1 MADVRTLGLESK
13 ERTALTTEVNDALK
27 MLLARFQDNKPKSLH
42 LHSESMP
49 VIIFTDGSY
58 EPAESGET
66 AMVGG
71 VLLDGDNAAKVF
83 GCHVTRVA

>member
-1 MADVRTLGLESK
+1 
-13 ERTALTTEVNDALK
+13 
-27 MLLARFQDNKPKSLH
+27 
-42 LHSESMP
+42 MP
-49 VIIFTDGSY
+49 VIVFTDGSY

-83 GCHVTRVA
+83 GCHVPPALLQEWHESGKEHQAKLNYMLLRWREKFGKWI